1 MMTTTYT
8 RSALAS
14 AILLAISGQTA
25 MAEEQPQK
33 SANEKVERIV
43 VSGTPAGIGVRKIDA
58 GYAVTNIDADQIV
71 KLSPKS
77 TADLF
82 KAVPGV
88 EV

>member
-1 MMTTTYT
+1 MATKHT
-8 RSALAS
+8 RTAIAS
-14 AILLAISGQTA
+14 AILLAMSGQTA
-25 MAEEQPQK
+25 FAEEQTQQ
-33 SANEKVERIV
+33 AAEEKVERII
-43 VSGTPAGIGVRKIDA
+43 VSGTPGGVGVRKIDA

-88 EV
+88 